1 LGFRTYKLKEIADY
15 LEGEVIGDEEI
26 EIKFIFPLDQ
36 ANKNH
41 LSFFYNK
48 NFLNQLKSTKASA
61 VILSKE
67 FSGDCNTNCIV
78 VKNAHLAYAKSTKLF
93 KKEMI
98 KAGIHPNASIE
109 DRDLIDPS
117 ASIGPF
123 SVIESNVRIGE
134 NVIIYGGA
142 FLAEGTVIGE
152 NSIIYSNVSLYEETL
167 IGENCIIHANSI
179 LGSDGLGFAIDD
191 SKWEKIEHLGNVR
204 LENNVEIGA
213 GCTID
218 KSSSGETLIK
228 SGVKLDNQVHIAH
241 NCEIGENSIIGAS
254 TAVAGSTIIGERC
267 KIGGG
272 CGIVD
277 NISIADDVIITPMSF
292 VTKSLKTK
300 GTYSGGPILME
311 HENWLKNAASARR
324 NAKK

>member
-1 LGFRTYKLKEIADY
+1 MSFRTYKLKEIADY
-15 LEGEVIGDEEI
+15 LDGEVIGDKEI
-26 EIKFIFPLDQ
+26 EIRYIFPLDQ

-48 NFLNQLKSTKASA
+48 NFLNNLKNTKASA

-67 FSGDCNTNCIV
+67 FSGECHTNCVV
-78 VKNAHLAYAKSTKLF
+78 VKNAHLAYAKATKLF
-93 KKEMI
+93 KKEMS
-98 KAGIHPNASIE
+98 KTGIHPSASIE
-109 DRDLIDPS
+109 DKSLIDSS
-117 ASIGPF
+117 ACIGPN

-134 NVIIYGGA
+134 NVIIHGGA
-142 FLAEGTVIGE
+142 FLAEGTVVGE
-152 NSIIYSNVSLYEETL
+152 NSIIYSNASLYEETL
-167 IGENCIIHANSI
+167 VGENCIIHANSS
-179 LGSDGLGFAIDD
+179 LGSDGLGFAIND

-204 LENNVEIGA
+204 LENDIEIGA

-218 KSSSGETLIK
+218 RASSGETLLK

-254 TAVAGSTIIGERC
+254 TAIAGSTVIGARC

-277 NISIADDVIITPMSF
+277 NISIGDDVMITPMSF
-292 VTKSLKTK
+292 VTKSLKSK
-300 GTYSGGPILME
+300 GIFSGGPILMK

-324 NAKK
+324 SAKK

>member
-1 LGFRTYKLKEIADY
+1 MSFRTYKLKEIADY
-15 LEGEVIGDEEI
+15 LDGEVIGDEK
-26 EIKFIFPLDQ
+26 IKIRFIFPLDQ

-61 VILSKE
+61 VILTKE
-67 FSGDCNTNCIV
+67 FSDNCNTNCIV
-78 VKNAHLAYAKSTKLF
+78 VENAHLAYAKATKLF
-93 KKEMI
+93 KKEI
-98 KAGIHPNASIE
+98 NKTGIHPSAIIADKS
-109 DRDLIDPS
+109 LIDPS
-117 ASIGPF
+117 AYVGPC

-134 NVIIYGGA
+134 NVIIFGGA
-142 FLAEGTVIGE
+142 FLAEGTVVGE

-167 IGENCIIHANSI
+167 IGENCIIHANSSI
-179 LGSDGLGFAIDD
+179 GSDGLGFAING
-191 SKWEKIEHLGNVR
+191 SEWEKIEHLGNVR
-204 LENNVEIGA
+204 LENDIEIGA

-228 SGVKLDNQVHIAH
+228 SGVKIDNQVHIAH
-241 NCEIGENSIIGAS
+241 NCEIGESSIIGAS
-254 TAVAGSTIIGERC
+254 TAIAGSTTIGARC

-277 NISIADDVIITPMSF
+277 NIVIGDDVMITPMSF
-292 VTKSLKTK
+292 VTKSLKSK

-311 HENWLKNAASARR
+311 HANWLKNAANVRR

>member
-1 LGFRTYKLKEIADY
+1 MGFRTYKLKEIADY